1 MKMNS
6 LSENLKKKAVGFPIK
21 RGSQLGISLL
31 ETLIAL
37 TVLVIVSAGVM
48 SLATVAVETT
58 ENQGHLQ
65 SRAAEYA
72 QDKMEQLI
80 SLGYGDGDTPGCGSL
95 ACGTDTTVFP
105 SCSPQTNPS
114 CTTGTGLFVG
124 GSSDPNAPVSTPGN
138 GYVDY
143 LDSAG
148 NPTSS
153 SGSWYYIRVWQID
166 KPTGTTNLK
175 RITVTAQVRSS
186 VGGKGSGAGALPT
199 ATVVSLKTSPF

>member
-1 MKMNS
+1 M
-6 LSENLKKKAVGFPIK
+6 
-21 RGSQLGISLL
+21 GSQVTIRRQLGMSLL

-48 SLATVAVETT
+48 SVATIAVETT

-80 SLGYGDGDTPGCGSL
+80 SLAYGDGDLGTGT
-95 ACGTDTTVFP
+95 GTDTTVFP
-105 SCSPQTNPS
+105 ACAPPT
-114 CTTGTGLFVG
+114 CTPGTGLVVG
-124 GSSDPNAPVSTPGN
+124 GSSDPTAPVSTPGN

-143 LDSAG
+143 LDKAG
-148 NPTSS
+148 NPTTS
-153 SGSWYYIRVWQID
+153 SGAWFYIRVWKID
-166 KPTGTTNLK
+166 QPTGTTNLK
-175 RITVTAQVRSS
+175 RITVSAQVRST
-186 VGGKGSGAGALPT
+186 VGGTGSGAGALPS

>member
-1 MKMNS
+1 MTS
-6 LSENLKKKAVGFPIK
+6 PSEKETMASALT
-21 RGSQLGISLL
+21 RGSQAGISLL

-37 TVLVIVSAGVM
+37 TILVIVTVGVM
-48 SLATVAVETT
+48 SVALVAVETT

-80 SLGYGDGDTPGCGSL
+80 SLSYGDGDPPATS
-95 ACGTDTTVFP
+95 GTDTTVFP
-105 SCSPQTNPS
+105 PCSPQTINPAA
-114 CTTGTGLFVG
+114 CTTGTGLAVG
-124 GSSDPNAPVSTPGN
+124 GSSDPSAPVSTPGN

-148 NPTSS
+148 NPSAANQN
-153 SGSWYYIRVWQID
+153 WYYIRVWKID
-166 KPTGTTNLK
+166 QPAGTTNLK
-175 RITVTAQVRSS
+175 RITVTAQVRST
-186 VGGKGSGAGALPT
+186 VGGTGSGAGAVPT

>member
-1 MKMNS
+1 MNS
-6 LSENLKKKAVGFPIK
+6 FSKKQGISSSIT
-21 RGSQLGISLL
+21 RRSQSGMSLL
-31 ETLIAL
+31 ETMIAL
-37 TVLVIVSAGVM
+37 TILVVVTVGVM
-48 SLATVAVETT
+48 AVATIAVETT

-80 SLGYGDGDTPGCGSL
+80 SLGYGDGDTGGCGGA

-105 SCSPQTNPS
+105 SCSPQTTPS
-114 CTTGTGLFVG
+114 CTTGTGLAVG
-124 GSSDPNAPVSTPGN
+124 GSSDPTAPVSTPGN

-148 NPTSS
+148 NPTTST
-153 SGSWYYIRVWQID
+153 GSWFYIRVWQID
-166 KPTGTTNLK
+166 KPAGTTNLK
-175 RITVTAQVRSS
+175 RITATAQVRST
-186 VGGKGSGAGALPT
+186 VGGAGSGAGALPT

>member
-1 MKMNS
+1 MRS
-6 LSENLKKKAVGFPIK
+6 LSNKSGSGCGMK
-21 RGSQLGISLL
+21 RSAQSGISLL

-37 TVLVIVSAGVM
+37 TVLVIVSVGVM
-48 SLATVAVETT
+48 AVATVAVGTT

-65 SRAAEYA
+65 SRVTEYA

-80 SLGYGDGDTPGCGSL
+80 GLSYGDGDPPATS
-95 ACGTDTTVFP
+95 GTDTTVFP
-105 SCSPQTNPS
+105 ACSPQTINPAA
-114 CTTGTGLFVG
+114 CTTGTGLAVG
-124 GSSDPNAPVSTPGN
+124 GSSDPTAPVSSPGN

-148 NPTSS
+148 NTTTVSS
-153 SGSWYYIRVWQID
+153 TTDPWYYIRVWQID

-175 RITVTAQVRSS
+175 RITVTAQVRSTI
-186 VGGKGSGAGALPT
+186 GGTRAGAGALPT

>member
-1 MKMNS
+1 MNS
-6 LSENLKKKAVGFPIK
+6 LSERNIM
-21 RGSQLGISLL
+21 GSAMIRDRESGMSLL
-31 ETLIAL
+31 ETMVAL
-37 TVLVIVSAGVM
+37 TILVVVTVGVM
-48 SLATVAVETT
+48 AVAIIAVETT

-80 SLGYGDGDTPGCGSL
+80 SLGYGDGDTGGCGGA

-105 SCSPQTNPS
+105 SCSPQTSPS
-114 CTTGTGLFVG
+114 CTTGTGLAVG
-124 GSSDPNAPVSTPGN
+124 GSTDPTAPVSSPGN

-148 NPTSS
+148 NPTTS

-166 KPTGTTNLK
+166 QPAGTTNLK
-175 RITVTAQVRSS
+175 RITVTAQVRST
-186 VGGKGSGAGALPT
+186 VGGARSGAGALPT